1 VPQLDITISPGLWR
15 SRLEHA
21 QSTRESLAHI
31 VNKALAEYLQVS
43 HHTFH
48 RVSTSTALV
57 EGIYQGALRVGTL
70 REHGDLGLGTF
81 YPSPISSARF
91 SRISQDRLLH
101 NRYNHY
107 RRNFWRRLH
116 WPRRAKVEKRRGP
129 GKRVSDEICPVKR
142 SEGGSDPLRIQ
153 EDLTLPTQTIIAR
166 RPRVGLK
173 LLGFLLLAS
182 PPGCSHERYSYQES
196 LAQRILPPMNIDV
209 HEELPTPKKMAQE
222 PSGGSPARLGPPRA
236 ADVTDLKEGKLLSP
250 AQGSVVACGPTQT
263 LTLAEAIDTA
273 FRQQPRLR
281 VYLESVEQARR
292 GEDIAFAPF
301 LPMAAAG
308 YSVGGFDLNV
318 GGNSTPLGPIPGF
331 TFLPAIG
338 SIPFGLNIDTG
349 YELAEI
355 KLQWL
360 ICDFGRRLG
369 RYRQA
374 GLAVDIA
381 QLQSERAFQ
390 TVANEVA
397 VAYYQV
403 LRTRALTK
411 TAQDAVRRGEDD
423 LDVAKKLEK
432 GGALE
437 KEKRLRVEVQ
447 LAESRRLLDAA
458 EGAEVV
464 AVAALNLAIGLNVN
478 APTSVVETSDVLPFT
493 QSLTECLQT
502 AVGLRREFQ
511 VARESI
517 QVADEGRRVAKADFA
532 PRIVAEG
539 YANDFQQAAPRGHA
553 DLAVGFIKLEW
564 GLFEGGKRVAEL
576 GVADS
581 KIRGAMAQAESI
593 ADTIAFQ
600 VTEAYRNL
608 ITARLAIDRSRP
620 AVAQAEENYRLV
632 RLRAKVGDAT
642 SSEITDAESTLTRAQ
657 QAYLNSIHDYLIALA
672 RLQYAMGV
680 TPTTGG
686 SPGHRQVGRP

>member
-1 VPQLDITISPGLWR
+1 L
-15 SRLEHA
+15 
-21 QSTRESLAHI
+21 
-31 VNKALAEYLQVS
+31 
-43 HHTFH
+43 
-48 RVSTSTALV
+48 
-57 EGIYQGALRVGTL
+57 
-70 REHGDLGLGTF
+70 
-81 YPSPISSARF
+81 PI
-91 SRISQDRLLH
+91 
-101 NRYNHY
+101 
-107 RRNFWRRLH
+107 
-116 WPRRAKVEKRRGP
+116 
-129 GKRVSDEICPVKR
+129 
-142 SEGGSDPLRIQ
+142 
-153 EDLTLPTQTIIAR
+153 QTIIAR
-166 RPRVGLK
+166 RFRFALK
-173 LLGFLLLAS
+173 PIGFLLLAS
-182 PPGCSHERYSYQES
+182 PLGCGHERTSYQDS
-196 LAQRILPPMNIDV
+196 LAQRILSPVSLDV
-209 HEELPTPKKMAQE
+209 REEFSAPKQIAQDLSARSMAQ
-222 PSGGSPARLGPPRA
+222 LGPPKVV
-236 ADVTDLKEGKLLSP
+236 DDTDPKEGKLTSP
-250 AQGSVVACGPTQT
+250 ALGSVVVCEPTQT
-263 LTLAEAIDTA
+263 LTLDEAIDTA

-301 LPMAAAG
+301 LPMAVAG
-308 YSVGGFDLNV
+308 YSVGGFDLNA
-318 GGNSTPLGPIPGF
+318 GGNSTPLGPLPGF
-331 TFLPAIG
+331 TFIPAIG
-338 SIPFGLNIDTG
+338 SIPIGLNINTG
-349 YELAEI
+349 YELAEL

-381 QLQSERAFQ
+381 QLQSDRAFQ
-390 TVANEVA
+390 TVANEVS

-411 TAQDAVRRGEDD
+411 TAQDTVRRGADD
-423 LDVAKKLEK
+423 LEVAKRLEK

-447 LAESRRLLDAA
+447 LAESQRLLDAA
-458 EGAEVV
+458 EGAEAV

-478 APTSVVETSDVLPFT
+478 ATTGVIETSDAPPFT
-493 QSLTECLQT
+493 QSLAECLQT

-532 PRIVAEG
+532 PRILAEG

-576 GVADS
+576 RVMDS
-581 KIRGAMAQAESI
+581 KIRAAIAQAETI

-600 VTEAYRNL
+600 VTEAYRNMV
-608 ITARLAIDRSRP
+608 TARLAIDRSRP

-632 RLRAKVGDAT
+632 RARAKVGDAT

-672 RLQYAMGV
+672 RLEYAMGV
-680 TPTTGG
+680 SPTPG
-686 SPGHRQVGRP
+686 SYPGHRHIRHHLDVLHRREA